1 MKTSST
7 LIDFQRIYVSLPQ
20 GVTIIDKDVIVN
32 IGYGLSHQFNLDFTI
47 IIMVSFLGLGKFYRK
62 LNLNY
67 IIHGLI
73 ANFWLQY
80 LYTLFHL

>member
-1 MKTSST
+1 
-7 LIDFQRIYVSLPQ
+7 
-20 GVTIIDKDVIVN
+20 
-32 IGYGLSHQFNLDFTI
+32 
-47 IIMVSFLGLGKFYRK
+47 MVSFLGLGKFYRK